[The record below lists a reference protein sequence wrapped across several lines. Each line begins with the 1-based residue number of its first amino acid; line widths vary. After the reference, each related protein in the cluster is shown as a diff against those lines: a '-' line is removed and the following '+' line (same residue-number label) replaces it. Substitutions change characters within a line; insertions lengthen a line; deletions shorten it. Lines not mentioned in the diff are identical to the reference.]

1 MRATKITA
9 TLLTATGLLSHT
21 TEFWRSEDCGF
32 ARGRLVTDLPDGRTV
47 SISRDGKAWI
57 VTTICDRIGVRSE
70 SFDTKSAALNSVA
83 VRAMDLSMC
92 TD

>member
-21 TEFWRSEDCGF
+21 TEFHRSEDCGYSS
-32 ARGRLVTDLPDGRTV
+32 GRLVADLPDGRTV
-47 SISRDGKAWI
+47 SVSRDGKAWI

-83 VRAMDLSMC
+83 VRAMEQAIC